1 MRRASALR
9 AALPILLSC
18 GLLVAQE
25 GPAPPPSP
33 APAAPQSPAPAVR
46 FVTPVDGA
54 IIAGRTEIVVE
65 LSPAIA
71 PQARQVEFLING
83 RQVALLGAPPWRL
96 IQDVGPDFDAR
107 VLRAVARGADGV
119 LGEAVIRTRAFRAN
133 EVSTVKLVNVF
144 ATVRDRR
151 GRYVMD
157 LPKEAFFLRE
167 DGKPQTLTHF
177 SQARLPLT
185 VLVVLDT
192 SLSMVQE
199 NRIHHARRAAADFV
213 DALEPV
219 DEVGVL
225 GFNTTAQEL
234 VAPTTDH
241 DQARR
246 AIAGVVPKGGT
257 ALYDAVAQAADRLR
271 RTPEG
276 RRRAIVLLSDGRD
289 EAESGLSPGSVLTF
303 EESFAEAV
311 RAEVILYSIGLGRN
325 LAMEPD
331 FFGRLSLAQVLT
343 RLAEETGGQALF
355 ATKAERLGG
364 AYDEIAEDLRHHYS
378 LAYDSTNRR
387 QDGAWRTIT
396 LDLREPG
403 LTVRTRKGYF
413 APGAPATPGAR

>member
-1 MRRASALR
+1 MTGAAVRR
-9 AALPILLSC
+9 AALLLALSC
-18 GLLVAQE
+18 DLPAAQNN
-25 GPAPPPSP
+25 P
-33 APAAPQSPAPAVR
+33 APAGVVR
-46 FVTPVDGA
+46 FVTPLDGA
-54 IIAGRTEIVVE
+54 IVAGRTSVE
-65 LSPAIA
+65 VAVDPAVA
-71 PQARQVEFLING
+71 PLVRRVEFLVNG
-83 RQVALLGAPPWRL
+83 QRIAALSAPPWRL
-96 IQDVGPDFDAR
+96 LHDLGPDFDAR
-107 VLRAVARGADGV
+107 VLRAVAHGADGI
-119 LGEAVIRTRAFRAN
+119 LGEAVIRTQAFRAN
-133 EVSTVKLVNVF
+133 EVATVKLVNVF

-157 LPKEAFFLRE
+157 LPREAFLLRE
-167 DGKPQTLTHF
+167 DNRPQTITHF

-192 SLSMVQE
+192 SLSMVQGD
-199 NRIHHARRAAADFV
+199 RIHHARRAAAEFV

-225 GFNTTAQEL
+225 GFNSTVQEL

-246 AIAGVVPKGGT
+246 AIAGVLPKGGT

-271 RTPEG
+271 RTPDG

-289 EAESGLSPGSVLTF
+289 EAESGLTPGSVLTF

-311 RAEVILYSIGLGRN
+311 RAEVIIYSIGLGRN
-325 LAMEPD
+325 LALEPD

-355 ATKAERLGG
+355 ASKAERLGG
-364 AYDEIAEDLRHHYS
+364 VYEEIAEDLRHHYS
-378 LAYDSTNRR
+378 LAYDSSNRR
-387 QDGAWRTIT
+387 QDGSWRVIT

-403 LTVRTRKGYF
+403 LSVRTRRGYF
-413 APGAPATPGAR
+413 APGTAAAR